1 MMGGY
6 FALTIDDNPVNGL
19 FFQLDNGLYQT
30 PASSVHLFQR
40 RIDGAPDM
48 PGHQHGRVGWDTWC
62 TLPTG
67 QLAYFLSDSGTS
79 KSARKG
85 SS

>member
-40 RIDGAPDM
+40 RIDGA
-48 PGHQHGRVGWDTWC
+48 
-62 TLPTG
+62 
-67 QLAYFLSDSGTS
+67 A
-79 KSARKG
+79 
-85 SS
+85 